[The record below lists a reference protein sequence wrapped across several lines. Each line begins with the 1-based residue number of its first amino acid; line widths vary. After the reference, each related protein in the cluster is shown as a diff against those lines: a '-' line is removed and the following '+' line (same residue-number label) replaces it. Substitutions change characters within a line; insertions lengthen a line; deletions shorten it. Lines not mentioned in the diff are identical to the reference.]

1 MTEGNAIRTDYVLG
15 TRDDEIARLGTQHQV
30 WRAHMLDAWT
40 RAGLTRGSSLV
51 DFGAGPGYATCD
63 AAEIV
68 GREGRVTAVER
79 SPAFLEFARR
89 QIERRDMPWVSFV
102 AADLVSDDLALSGFD
117 LAWCRWVA
125 SFVSSPATLL
135 EKVAASLRVG
145 GRAVFHEYQDYST
158 WRVIPASRRL
168 DSFVKEVMSSWR
180 SSGGEPNI
188 AASLL
193 PQMAGVGLRLIEV
206 RPLIFSIR
214 PAHFAWRWPAS
225 FVHGNSRR
233 LVELGRIPREDA
245 DALRDDFH
253 ALEQNPDAVMI
264 TPLVL
269 EIIAEKT
276 STNS

>member
-1 MTEGNAIRTDYVLG
+1 
-15 TRDDEIARLGTQHQV
+15 
-30 WRAHMLDAWT
+30 
-40 RAGLTRGSSLV
+40 
-51 DFGAGPGYATCD
+51 
-63 AAEIV
+63 
-68 GREGRVTAVER
+68 
-79 SPAFLEFARR
+79 
-89 QIERRDMPWVSFV
+89 
-102 AADLVSDDLALSGFD
+102 
-117 LAWCRWVA
+117 
-125 SFVSSPATLL
+125 
-135 EKVAASLRVG
+135 
-145 GRAVFHEYQDYST
+145 
-158 WRVIPASRRL
+158 
-168 DSFVKEVMSSWR
+168 MSSWR

-188 AASLL
+188 APSLL

-206 RPLIFSIR
+206 RALIFSIR